1 MMAPGGPSSRRT
13 PEDSTTPRHTR
24 TSPIARVRVLAGVV
38 TWRDAIRRDYN
49 QHVRSPGGHAGES
62 STNEP
67 DGATRPRHTA
77 ASASDVVSLRAAM
90 KILFIMRHS
99 GYVRNFESTLRL
111 LCDRGHHVH
120 LAFHVAVRRWL
131 ENATD
136 LPEQLAAEYPNF
148 SWGLAPTR
156 QDGWGLLGRELRR
169 GLDYLRYLTPR
180 YRHATKL
187 RHRAEEDVDP
197 AILRAAQHGG
207 VRRWW
212 LTRMLRVLD
221 RGIPR
226 SAEIDLFIDDHRP
239 DL

>member
-49 QHVRSPGGHAGES
+49 QHVRSTGGHAGES

-120 LAFHVAVRRWL
+120 LAFHVAVQIGRASCRERGWTWVCRI
-131 ENATD
+131 AS
-136 LPEQLAAEYPNF
+136 EQTWSIRNN
-148 SWGLAPTR
+148 
-156 QDGWGLLGRELRR
+156 GR
-169 GLDYLRYLTPR
+169 D
-180 YRHATKL
+180 
-187 RHRAEEDVDP
+187 
-197 AILRAAQHGG
+197 Q
-207 VRRWW
+207 
-212 LTRMLRVLD
+212 
-221 RGIPR
+221 
-226 SAEIDLFIDDHRP
+226 
-239 DL
+239 